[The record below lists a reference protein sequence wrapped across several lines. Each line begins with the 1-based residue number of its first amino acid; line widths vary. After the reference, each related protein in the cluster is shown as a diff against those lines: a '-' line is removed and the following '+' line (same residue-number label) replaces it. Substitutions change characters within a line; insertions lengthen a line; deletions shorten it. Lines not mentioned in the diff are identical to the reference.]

1 MAQAIAWS
9 SRITTIC
16 LEMVIPA
23 VIGCWL
29 DQRLGTGMVFVVLG
43 AAAGMT
49 AGMVHLVRIANAEG
63 KTSSDGKSSDDGKS
77 DR

>member
-29 DQRLGTGMVFVVLG
+29 DQWLGTGMVFVVVG
-43 AAAGMT
+43 AAVGLI
-49 AGMVHLVRIANAEG
+49 AGMVHLVRIANAETG
-63 KTSSDGKSSDDGKS
+63 TSSEGKSSDDGKS
-77 DR
+77 DK

>member
-16 LEMVIPA
+16 LEMVLPA
-23 VIGCWL
+23 LIGHWL
-29 DQRLGTGMVFVVLG
+29 DQWLGTGMVLVVVG
-43 AAAGMT
+43 AAAGMI

-63 KTSSDGKSSDDGKS
+63 KTSSDGKSNEDGKL

>member
-23 VIGCWL
+23 VIGYWL
-29 DQRLGTGMVFVVLG
+29 DQWLGTGTVFVLIG
-43 AAAGMT
+43 AGVGLVAGM
-49 AGMVHLVRIANAEG
+49 MHLIRIANAETG
-63 KTSSDGKSSDDGKS
+63 PSARGESAENNELDQ
-77 DR
+77 